1 LYSALPEEQ
10 QESKQMRIVE
20 FINQNGKITNRNIR
34 GMFKISDRA
43 ALKEIRK
50 LVGLKVV
57 KLESKGR
64 SLYYVLI

>member
-1 LYSALPEEQ
+1 MYSVLPEEQ
-10 QESKQMRIVE
+10 QEGKQMRIVE

-50 LVGLKVV
+50 LVNLKVI
-57 KLESKGR
+57 KSEGKGI
-64 SLYYVLI
+64 SLYYVLV